1 MTWPE
6 ESWWLQEARQAEE
19 IVEDQGLD
27 LDLRTSGSRGGLP
40 NIKTPCGHDNRAG
53 HPQLRGPG

>member
-1 MTWPE
+1 M
-6 ESWWLQEARQAEE
+6 ARGKLVAAGGQAGRR
-19 IVEDQGLD
+19 DCGGP
-27 LDLRTSGSRGGLP
+27 RTRSGSQDKWVKGELP